1 VAKNNTKARPRRR
14 KLLKP
19 DPAFAGRLPEPDTYM
34 NLSPVEFIARKR
46 DGKPHSKEN
55 MVSFFQEYVE
65 NIIPDYQVAAWL
77 MAAFI
82 NGLSKD
88 EKIWLTEAVLNS
100 GDRFDLSH
108 IDKPKID
115 KHSTGGV
122 GDKTSLVLLPLLV
135 SMGVCVPMMSGR
147 GLGHTGGTL
156 DKLESIPGMTV
167 QFPKEEY
174 IKILEKFGGVF
185 MAQTPKITPLDKKLY
200 ALRDVTGTV
209 ESIELITAS
218 IIGKKVAEGLD
229 GLVLDVKFGNGA
241 FMKNLPAAKELAQSL
256 VETAE
261 GLGVKTVAL
270 TTDMNQPLG
279 EYIGNSVEV
288 IESINMLQG
297 KKVEQRFYDI
307 TLDLAENMCRLAF
320 PEEDKN
326 QWRDKLISKLE
337 SGEAYEL
344 FGKIIEAQGVSPE
357 TIKNLPDSL
366 PIASETIKIKSEKIG
381 MLKSV
386 DTYRLGMLMV
396 DLKAGRKKITDEI
409 DFGIGLRIHKKLDD
423 KVEKGDV
430 MAELIVNER
439 IPTDS
444 FSKCFVI

>member
-1 VAKNNTKARPRRR
+1 
-14 KLLKP
+14 
-19 DPAFAGRLPEPDTYM
+19 M
-34 NLSPVEFIARKR
+34 NINPVEFLARKR
-46 DGKPHSKEN
+46 DGKNHSKEN
-55 MVSFFQEYVE
+55 MVDFFKKYVE
-65 NIIPDYQVAAWL
+65 NEIPDYQVAAWL

-88 EKIWLTEAVLNS
+88 EKVWLTEAVLNS

-122 GDKTSLVLLPLLV
+122 GDKTSIVLLPLLV

-167 QFPKEEY
+167 QFPKEKYLE
-174 IKILEKFGGVF
+174 ILEKIGGVF

-200 ALRDVTGTV
+200 SLRDVTGTV

-229 GLVLDVKFGNGA
+229 GLVLDVKFGSGA
-241 FMKNLPAAKELAQSL
+241 FMKTLPDAKNLAQSL

-270 TTDMNQPLG
+270 NTDMNQPLG
-279 EYIGNSVEV
+279 EYVGNSVEI
-288 IESINMLQG
+288 IESINMLKGQ
-297 KKVEQRFYDI
+297 KVEQRFYDI
-307 TLDLAENMCRLAF
+307 TLELAESMCCLAF
-320 PEEDKN
+320 PDEDKN

-337 SGEAYEL
+337 SGATYEL
-344 FGKIIEAQGVSPE
+344 FEKIIEAQGVTSE

-366 PIASETIKIKSEKIG
+366 PVASETIEIKSEKSG
-381 MLKSV
+381 VLKSV

-409 DFGIGLRIHKKLDD
+409 DFGIGMKINKKIGD
-423 KVEKGDV
+423 KIEDGVV
-430 MAELIVNER
+430 LAELMVNEK
-439 IPTDS
+439 IPIAN
-444 FSKCFVI
+444 FLKCFVV

>member
-1 VAKNNTKARPRRR
+1 
-14 KLLKP
+14 
-19 DPAFAGRLPEPDTYM
+19 M
-34 NLSPVEFIARKR
+34 NINPVEFIARKR
-46 DGKPHSKEN
+46 DGKNHSKEN
-55 MVSFFQEYVE
+55 MSVFFRKYVE
-65 NIIPDYQVAAWL
+65 NEIPDYQVAAWL

-82 NGLSKD
+82 NGLSKN
-88 EKIWLTEAVLNS
+88 EKVWLTEAVLNS

-108 IDKPKID
+108 IDKPKVD

-167 QFPKEEY
+167 QLPKEKY
-174 IKILEKFGGVF
+174 IKILEKLGGVF

-200 ALRDVTGTV
+200 SLRDVTGTV

-218 IIGKKVAEGLD
+218 IIGKKAAEGLD

-241 FMKNLPAAKELAQSL
+241 FMKNIDDAKNLAQSL

-270 TTDMNQPLG
+270 NTDMNQPLG
-279 EYIGNSVEV
+279 EYVGNSLEV
-288 IESINMLQG
+288 IESINMLKGQ
-297 KKVEQRFYDI
+297 KVEQRFYDI
-307 TLDLAENMCRLAF
+307 TLDLAEKMCCLAF
-320 PEEDKN
+320 PEEDEI
-326 QWRDKLISKLE
+326 QWRKKLIFKLE
-337 SGEAYEL
+337 SGAAYEL
-344 FGKIIEAQGVSPE
+344 FEKIIEAQGVNPV
-357 TIKNLPDSL
+357 TIKSLPDSL
-366 PIASETIKIKSEKIG
+366 PIASETIEIKSEKSG
-381 MLKSV
+381 VLKSV

-409 DFGIGLRIHKKLDD
+409 DFGIGLKINKKIND
-423 KVEKGDV
+423 KIETGDV
-430 MAELIVNER
+430 LAELMANER
-439 IPTDS
+439 ISTVS
-444 FSKCFVI
+444 FAKCFLTE

>member
-1 VAKNNTKARPRRR
+1 
-14 KLLKP
+14 
-19 DPAFAGRLPEPDTYM
+19 M
-34 NLSPVEFIARKR
+34 NFSPVEFIARKR
-46 DGKPHSKEN
+46 DGKPHSREN
-55 MVSFFQEYVE
+55 LVSFFQAYVKNE
-65 NIIPDYQVAAWL
+65 IPDYQVAAWL

-88 EKIWLTEAVLNS
+88 EKVWLTEAVLNS
-100 GDRFDLSH
+100 GDRFDLCH

-167 QFPKEEY
+167 LLPKEEY

-209 ESIELITAS
+209 ESIPLITAS
-218 IIGKKVAEGLD
+218 IIGKKAAEGLD

-241 FMKNLPAAKELAQSL
+241 FMKNLPAAKKLAQSL

-279 EYIGNSVEV
+279 EYVGNSVEV

-297 KKVEQRFYDI
+297 QKVEKRFYDI
-307 TLDLAENMCRLAF
+307 TLDLAENMCCLAF

-326 QWRDKLISKLE
+326 QWRGKLISKLE
-337 SGEAYEL
+337 SGEAYEI
-344 FGKIIEAQGVSPE
+344 FGKIIEAQGVSSK
-357 TIKNLPDSL
+357 TIERLPDSL
-366 PIASETIKIKSEKIG
+366 PLASEIVEIKADKAGI
-381 MLKSV
+381 LKSI
-386 DTYRLGMLMV
+386 DTYRIGMLMV

-409 DFGIGLRIHKKLDD
+409 DYGIGLRVYKKLED
-423 KVEKGDV
+423 KIECGDIL
-430 MAELIVNER
+430 AELMVNER
-439 IPTDS
+439 IPTAG
-444 FSKCFVI
+444 FAKCFLTE